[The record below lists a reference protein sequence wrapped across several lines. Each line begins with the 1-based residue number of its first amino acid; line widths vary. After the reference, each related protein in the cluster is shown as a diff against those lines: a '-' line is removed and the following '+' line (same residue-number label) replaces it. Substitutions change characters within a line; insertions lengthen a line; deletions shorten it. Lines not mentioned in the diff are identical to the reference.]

1 MAIDVQC
8 KINVLIKDM
17 SSSRYA
23 QKTTSPAATGRVLS
37 GQSPAGTAGHCR
49 KRVVPGNIKPEQ
61 LHPQTAPA
69 ISTSPFHYPSSTD
82 PRTSPPTPHRTSL
95 DAILS
100 HSIPH
105 NGSQSCYRLCKST
118 NYPAIRPPRVL
129 CIQCCIITTCP
140 LYSTTARVQNVP
152 SAVLCLS

>member
-23 QKTTSPAATGRVLS
+23 RKTTSPAATGRVLS

-61 LHPQTAPA
+61 LHSRQHPPSQPPHSITFLLLIHGQVPYTAPHLTRYSVTQSRTMAPKVA
-69 ISTSPFHYPSSTD
+69 IVFVSQQITPPS
-82 PRTSPPTPHRTSL
+82 
-95 DAILS
+95 A
-100 HSIPH
+100 
-105 NGSQSCYRLCKST
+105 
-118 NYPAIRPPRVL
+118 PRVL

-140 LYSTTARVQNVP
+140 LYSITARVQNVP